1 MGGLCS
7 KKTRSSS
14 VESAGWDVNRQFD
27 QNQNLNSRL
36 KTNHVSVTLPPPMDI
51 HLQKKHKE
59 EEEPPPPPPPQQEEK
74 EQQFSEKNDNQNPL
88 FYESDDDFYDGI
100 PRYPTSFS
108 HKSGS
113 VRSKQA
119 AVAKVSEVS
128 SRLGRA
134 GTLGLGKAVQVL
146 DTLGSSMTNLNSGTG
161 FVAAAPAKGNEI
173 AIISFEIA
181 NTIVK
186 GSNLMQ
192 SLSKRSI
199 RHLKEVVLPSE
210 GVQHLVSKDMDELLR
225 IVAADKREELQIFSG
240 EVVRFGNRCKDPQWH
255 NLDRYF
261 DKISRQLT
269 PQKHLTD
276 DANSIIQQL
285 MTLVQCTAELYH
297 EFHSLDRFEQDYDRK
312 CQEEDNSLSTQRG
325 DLRAELKSQR
335 KVVKTLKK
343 KSLWSKSL
351 EEVIEKLVDIVHFLH
366 LEIHAAFGSADGHK
380 PVEGPMNS
388 YQRLGPAGLSL
399 HYANIVLQIDSL
411 VARSSSMPPNT
422 RDTLYQSLP
431 PNIKSSLRS
440 KLQSFHVK
448 EELTIAEIKAEMEK
462 TLHWLVPVATNTA
475 KAHHGFGWVG
485 EWASSGS
492 GANRKAALQTDVI
505 RIETFHHANKEK
517 TEVCILKLVLWLH
530 HLACKSKSAANN
542 GDMRSPVKST
552 AGTPLPLANKQ
563 SKDLPINVQSSVLTT
578 EDQEML
584 QDVSKRRRIPGI
596 SKSQDFDTVNS
607 SLTEHNRLSKSNSY
621 SPRRGSRKLL
631 PFSRLSSGVPVIDFG
646 IDKEK
651 ALDVIDRVD
660 SHR

>member
-59 EEEPPPPPPPQQEEK
+59 EEEPPPPPPPQQQEE

-269 PQKHLTD
+269 PQKD

-312 CQEEDNSLSTQRG
+312 CQEEDTSLSTQRG

-366 LEIHAAFGSADGHK
+366 LEIHAVFGSADGHK

-475 KAHHGFGWVG
+475 N
-485 EWASSGS
+485 S

-542 GDMRSPVKST
+542 EGMRSPVKST

-563 SKDLPINVQSSVLTT
+563 PKDLPINVQSSVLTN

-607 SLTEHNRLSKSNSY
+607 SLMEHNRLSKSNSY

-631 PFSRLSSGVPVIDFG
+631 PFSRLSSGVPVVDFG